1 MKTSAAYANTN
12 IISTRLYNFI
22 IGAVLLY
29 GFLLNVLIVKSVP
42 VASLLSINIW
52 VFLIGY
58 FVSCMFGIYLFT
70 SSSNALVS
78 FIGFNFV
85 AVPFGLIVNIVTS
98 QYSPDLVINA
108 MQVTTVVTCIMMLLG
123 TAYPKFFESIA
134 SGLFWGLLASIIA
147 ELILTFVFKMNLG
160 IMDWIIAAI
169 FCGYIGYDWG
179 KAASLPKTVDNAVD
193 SAAALYMDI
202 INLFLRILEIMGK
215 KD

>member
-1 MKTSAAYANTN
+1 MKTSTAYASENT
-12 IISTRLYNFI
+12 ISTRLYNFI

-29 GFLLNVLIVKSVP
+29 GFLMNVFIVKTVP
-42 VASLLSINIW
+42 VASIMAVPMWI
-52 VFLIGY
+52 FLIGY
-58 FVSCMFGIYLFT
+58 FASCLFGIYLFT
-70 SSSNALVS
+70 KSDNPIVS

-108 MQVTTVVTCIMMLLG
+108 MQVTTVVTCIMMVLG

-147 ELILTFVFKMNLG
+147 ELILTFVFKMDLG

-179 KAASLPKTVDNAVD
+179 KASALPKTVDNAVD

-202 INLFLRILEIMGK
+202 INLFLRILSIMGK

>member
-1 MKTSAAYANTN
+1 MKTSTAYASENT
-12 IISTRLYNFI
+12 ISTRLYNFI

-29 GFLLNVLIVKSVP
+29 GFLMNVFIVKTVP
-42 VASLLSINIW
+42 VASLLAINIW

-58 FVSCMFGIYLFT
+58 FASCLFGIYLFT
-70 SSSNALVS
+70 KSDNPVVS

-98 QYSPDLVINA
+98 QYSPELVINA
-108 MQVTTVVTCIMMLLG
+108 MQVTTVVTCIMMVMG

-134 SGLFWGLLASIIA
+134 SGLFWGLIAAIVA
-147 ELILTFVFKMNLG
+147 ELVLMLVFKMHLT
-160 IMDWIIAAI
+160 IMDWIVAAI

-179 KAASLPKTVDNAVD
+179 KASALPKTVDNAVD

-202 INLFLRILEIMGK
+202 INLFLRILSIMGK

>member
-12 IISTRLYNFI
+12 TISTRLYNFI

-29 GFLLNVLIVKSVP
+29 GFLLNVLIVKSIP

-58 FVSCMFGIYLFT
+58 FVSCMLGIYLFT
-70 SSSNALVS
+70 ASSNALVS

-108 MQVTTVVTCIMMLLG
+108 MQVTTVVTCIMMMLG

-147 ELILTFVFKMNLG
+147 ELILTFVFKMDLG

-179 KAASLPKTVDNAVD
+179 KASALPKTVDNAVD

>member
-29 GFLLNVLIVKSVP
+29 GFLLNVIIVKSVP

>member
-1 MKTSAAYANTN
+1 MKTSRTYVADNT
-12 IISTRLYNFI
+12 ISTRLYNFI

-29 GFLLNVLIVKSVP
+29 GFLMNVFIVKTIP

-58 FVSCMFGIYLFT
+58 FASCFFGIYLFT
-70 SSSNALVS
+70 KSDNPLVS

-85 AVPFGLIVNIVTS
+85 AVPFGLIVNLVTS
-98 QYSPDLVINA
+98 QYSPELVINA
-108 MQVTTVVTCIMMLLG
+108 MQVTTVVTCIMMVLG

-147 ELILTFVFKMNLG
+147 ELILTLVFKMHLT
-160 IMDWIIAAI
+160 IIDWIVAAI

-179 KAASLPKTVDNAVD
+179 KAAALPKTVDNAVD

-215 KD
+215 KN

>member
-1 MKTSAAYANTN
+1 MKTSASYANTN

-42 VASLLSINIW
+42 VASIMAVPIW
-52 VFLIGY
+52 IFLVGY
-58 FVSCMFGIYLFT
+58 FISCFFGIYLFT

-85 AVPFGLIVNIVTS
+85 AVPFGLIVNVVTS
-98 QYSPDLVINA
+98 QYSPDVVLNA
-108 MQVTTVVTCIMMLLG
+108 MQVTTVVTCIMMMLG

-134 SGLFWGLLASIIA
+134 SGLFWGLLAAIVA
-147 ELILTFVFKMNLG
+147 ELILTFVFKMNLT
-160 IMDWIIAAI
+160 IIDWIVAII

-179 KAASLPKTVDNAVD
+179 KAAALPKTVDNAVD

>member
-1 MKTSAAYANTN
+1 MKISTAYASENT
-12 IISTRLYNFI
+12 ISTRLYNFI

-29 GFLLNVLIVKSVP
+29 GFLMNVFIVKTVP
-42 VASLLSINIW
+42 VASLLAINIW

-58 FVSCMFGIYLFT
+58 LASCLFGIYLFT
-70 SSSNALVS
+70 KSDNPVVS

-85 AVPFGLIVNIVTS
+85 AVPFGLIVNMVTS
-98 QYSPDLVINA
+98 QYSPEMVINA
-108 MQVTTVVTCIMMLLG
+108 MQVTTVVTCIMMVLG

-147 ELILTFVFKMNLG
+147 ELILTFVFKMDLG

-179 KAASLPKTVDNAVD
+179 KASALPKTVDNAVD

-202 INLFLRILEIMGK
+202 INLFLRVLSIIGK

>member
-1 MKTSAAYANTN
+1 MKTSTAYASENT
-12 IISTRLYNFI
+12 ISTRLYNFI

-29 GFLLNVLIVKSVP
+29 GFLMNVFIVKTVP
-42 VASLLSINIW
+42 VASLLAINIW

-58 FVSCMFGIYLFT
+58 LASCLFGIYLFT
-70 SSSNALVS
+70 KSDNPVVS

-98 QYSPDLVINA
+98 QYSPELVINA
-108 MQVTTVVTCIMMLLG
+108 MQVTTVVTCIMMVMG

-134 SGLFWGLLASIIA
+134 SGLFWGLIAAIVA
-147 ELILTFVFKMNLG
+147 ELVLMLVFKMHLT
-160 IMDWIIAAI
+160 IMDWIVAAI

-179 KAASLPKTVDNAVD
+179 KASRLPKTVDNAVD

-202 INLFLRILEIMGK
+202 INLFLRILSIMGK

>member
-12 IISTRLYNFI
+12 TISTRLYNFI

-58 FVSCMFGIYLFT
+58 FVSCMLGIYLFT
-70 SSSNALVS
+70 ASSNALVS

-108 MQVTTVVTCIMMLLG
+108 MQVTTVVTCIMMMLG

-147 ELILTFVFKMNLG
+147 ELILTFVFKMDLG

-179 KAASLPKTVDNAVD
+179 KAAALPKTVDNAVD

>member
-1 MKTSAAYANTN
+1 MKTSTAYASENT
-12 IISTRLYNFI
+12 ISTRLYNFI

-29 GFLLNVLIVKSVP
+29 GFLMNVFIVKNVP

-58 FVSCMFGIYLFT
+58 FASCLFGIYLFT
-70 SSSNALVS
+70 KSDNPVVS

-98 QYSPDLVINA
+98 QYSPELVINA
-108 MQVTTVVTCIMMLLG
+108 MQVTTVVTCIMMVLG

-147 ELILTFVFKMNLG
+147 ELILTFVFKMDLG

-179 KAASLPKTVDNAVD
+179 KASALPKTVDNAVD

-202 INLFLRILEIMGK
+202 INLFLRILSIMGK

>member
-1 MKTSAAYANTN
+1 MKTSTAYASENT
-12 IISTRLYNFI
+12 ISTRLYNFI
-22 IGAVLLY
+22 IGSVMLY
-29 GFLLNVLIVKSVP
+29 GFLMNVFIVKTVP

-58 FVSCMFGIYLFT
+58 FASCLFGIYLF
-70 SSSNALVS
+70 SKSDNPVIS

-85 AVPFGLIVNIVTS
+85 AVPFGLIVNMVTS
-98 QYSPDLVINA
+98 QYSPELVINA
-108 MQVTTVVTCIMMLLG
+108 MQVTAVVTCIMMVLG

-134 SGLFWGLLASIIA
+134 SGLFWGLMAAIIA
-147 ELILTFVFKMNLG
+147 ELVLTFVFKMDLG

-179 KAASLPKTVDNAVD
+179 KASALPKTVDNAVD

-202 INLFLRILEIMGK
+202 INLFLRILSIMGN